1 MKTFKSPDGITWSVN
16 ITSPGSSNA
25 VVYFRH
31 PDGLSSRKDRY
42 NWYIT
47 DGPEARS
54 VTSRLDPERVLE
66 RLDEAKLLRLFQR
79 SMPVSRRDPLN
90 NAPEPVA
97 G

>member
-1 MKTFKSPDGITWSVN
+1 MKTFKSPDGTTWAVN

-25 VVYFRH
+25 IVYFRH
-31 PDGLSSRKDRY
+31 PDGTSARKDRY

-54 VTSRLDPERVLE
+54 VTSRLDPDRVLE
-66 RLDEAKLLRLFQR
+66 KLDEASLRRLFQR
-79 SMPVSRRDPLN
+79 SMPISRRDSLN